1 MGNRYSND
9 KKRTFL
15 ENIKPISLLMAVY
28 RFMEIN
34 NQSIRTVSHVGQEL
48 PSDTIDRIYIS
59 LKSVINKRKL
69 YGIE

>member
-1 MGNRYSND
+1 
-9 KKRTFL
+9 
-15 ENIKPISLLMAVY
+15 MAIY

-34 NQSIRTVSHVGQEL
+34 NQSIRTVSHIVQEL
-48 PSDTIDRIYIS
+48 TSDTIDRIYIS

>member
-1 MGNRYSND
+1 
-9 KKRTFL
+9 
-15 ENIKPISLLMAVY
+15 MAVY

-34 NQSIRTVSHVGQEL
+34 NQSIRTVSHVWQEL

-69 YGIE
+69 YGKE